1 MHINFWQE
9 RWEKNEIA
17 FHMKEVNPM
26 LLKYFPKLSLK
37 KQKRIFIPL
46 CGKTLDIKWL
56 IKQNYKVVG
65 VECNEDAV
73 IDLFNELNVKANISH
88 LANFIL
94 YTYKNIEIFVGNFF
108 NLSQKL
114 LEKVD
119 FIYDRAALVA
129 LPKNMRKK
137 YILHLLNITN
147 KVSQLLITYQ
157 YEQNIMKGPPFSVK
171 EKEIKEYY
179 LDSYTIILLEENKNL
194 PSGLKIKSQ
203 ANEKIWLLKNKSLI
217 IP

>member
-94 YTYKNIEIFVGNFF
+94 YTYKDIEIFVGNFF

-129 LPKNMRKK
+129 LPKNMREK

-157 YEQNIMKGPPFSVK
+157 YEQSIMNGPPFSVK
-171 EKEIKEYY
+171 EKEIQEYY
-179 LDSYTIILLEENKNL
+179 FNSYKIILLEENKNL
-194 PSGLKIKSQ
+194 PSGLKIKAQ

>member
-1 MHINFWQE
+1 M
-9 RWEKNEIA
+9 
-17 FHMKEVNPM
+17 
-26 LLKYFPKLSLK
+26 
-37 KQKRIFIPL
+37 
-46 CGKTLDIKWL
+46 
-56 IKQNYKVVG
+56 
-65 VECNEDAV
+65 
-73 IDLFNELNVKANISH
+73 
-88 LANFIL
+88 
-94 YTYKNIEIFVGNFF
+94 
-108 NLSQKL
+108 
-114 LEKVD
+114 
-119 FIYDRAALVA
+119 A
-129 LPKNMRKK
+129 LPKNMREK

>member
-56 IKQNYKVVG
+56 LKQNYKVVG

-94 YTYKNIEIFVGNFF
+94 YTYKDIEIFVGNFF

-129 LPKNMRKK
+129 LPKNMREK

-217 IP
+217 IS

>member
-94 YTYKNIEIFVGNFF
+94 YTYKAYRNFCWKF
-108 NLSQKL
+108 
-114 LEKVD
+114 
-119 FIYDRAALVA
+119 F
-129 LPKNMRKK
+129 
-137 YILHLLNITN
+137 
-147 KVSQLLITYQ
+147 
-157 YEQNIMKGPPFSVK
+157 
-171 EKEIKEYY
+171 
-179 LDSYTIILLEENKNL
+179 
-194 PSGLKIKSQ
+194 
-203 ANEKIWLLKNKSLI
+203 
-217 IP
+217 

>member
-129 LPKNMRKK
+129 LPKNMREK